1 MQMCLL
7 LQPPDLREGDEHG
20 HAMAARLHAV
30 EKHLRK
36 NPLQGGTFYDKL
48 QRSTC
53 ISSQASPTCGMNEAG
68 NCNSLMMC
76 VQTLMSCLG
85 MDNR

>member
-1 MQMCLL
+1 MQVCLL

-53 ISSQASPTCGMNEAG
+53 AFYWASPTRAIMLQHVELV
-68 NCNSLMMC
+68 S
-76 VQTLMSCLG
+76 
-85 MDNR
+85 

>member
-1 MQMCLL
+1 MSTGMRWQ
-7 LQPPDLREGDEHG
+7 RG
-20 HAMAARLHAV
+20 LHAV

-53 ISSQASPTCGMNEAG
+53 AFCWASPTRAIMLQHVGIV
-68 NCNSLMMC
+68 S
-76 VQTLMSCLG
+76 
-85 MDNR
+85 